1 MSKSMFL
8 KEHKLVI
15 LVIVGGSDMLFKFLH
30 FTYNIPILSLYSRSF
45 KSVEVNPNLNF
56 KPLFVKFEN
65 TTRINNLMEQMKM
78 VVVV

>member
-56 KPLFVKFEN
+56 KPILREWIKFQN
-65 TTRINNLMEQMKM
+65 IVCKKI
-78 VVVV
+78 